1 MLSQSKNSLSVKIV
15 ACAFIFLAATTS
27 AQTPA
32 ERGKSLMDDRKYN
45 EAKAVLE
52 PVGQRDAVASLYLG
66 QIALEQNDPKKGVD
80 WLERSVAL
88 DPRSSVAYDWLG
100 RAYGE
105 QARHASK
112 FKLPSLAGKTRGA
125 WERAIALDPNNLDAR
140 QDMILY
146 FLQAPGFLG
155 GGKDKAR
162 AMANEIAKRN
172 AYRGAISWI
181 RICSDA
187 KDQPCVEKQLSL
199 LVTSYPDSSASYSS
213 LASFYTSNKQYDKA
227 FSVIDE
233 RLKSK
238 PTDASA
244 LYAYGRTSSI
254 SGLNLDRGEQSLKAY
269 INAPVP
275 TGPSVAHAHFRLGL
289 IQEKRGDKVA
299 AKREY
304 QTALR
309 IDPQNSEAK
318 KALQALGG

>member
-1 MLSQSKNSLSVKIV
+1 MPCQSRNYLLVKIAAALIFGAGSLS
-15 ACAFIFLAATTS
+15 
-27 AQTPA
+27 AQAPT
-32 ERGKSLMDDRKYN
+32 ERGKALMDARKYN
-45 EAKAVLE
+45 DAKAVLE
-52 PVGQRDAVASLYLG
+52 PVGQRDAVAALYLG

-80 WLERSVAL
+80 WLEQSVAM

-105 QARHASK
+105 QAQHASK
-112 FKLPSLAGKTRGA
+112 LKLPFLAGKTRGA
-125 WERAIALDPNNLDAR
+125 WEKAIALDPNNLDAR

-146 FLQAPGFLG
+146 YMQAPGFLG

-162 AMANEIAKRN
+162 AMATEIGKRN
-172 AYRGAISWI
+172 PYRGAISWI

-187 KDQPCVEKQLSL
+187 KDQPCVEKQLNL

-213 LASFYTSNKQYDKA
+213 LAVFYTSNKQYDKA
-227 FSVIDE
+227 FAVLDE

-238 PTDASA
+238 PADASA
-244 LYAYGRTSSI
+244 LYAYGRNSSI
-254 SGLNLDRGEQSLKAY
+254 SGLNLDRGEQTLKAY
-269 INAPVP
+269 INAPIP
-275 TGPSVAHAHFRLGL
+275 TGPSVAHAHYRLGL
-289 IQEKRGDKVA
+289 IQEKRGDKEA

-309 IDPQNSEAK
+309 IDPRNSEAK